1 MDLKE
6 VRIQAV
12 FSIEET
18 ESSDWKLWVMQQQN
32 QANGNKAVFQKY
44 SNFHC
49 CLPLTVIVCSAALLD
64 KTCNMISFCKRQNG
78 LLLTKD
84 SLREKDRKKL
94 HLS

>member
-44 SNFHC
+44 SNFH
-49 CLPLTVIVCSAALLD
+49 
-64 KTCNMISFCKRQNG
+64 MISFCKRQNG

-84 SLREKDRKKL
+84 SLREEDRKNL